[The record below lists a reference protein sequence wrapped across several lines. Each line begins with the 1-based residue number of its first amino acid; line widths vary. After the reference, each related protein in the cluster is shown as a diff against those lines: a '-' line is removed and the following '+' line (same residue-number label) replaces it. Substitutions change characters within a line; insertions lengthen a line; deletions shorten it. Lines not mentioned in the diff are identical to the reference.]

1 MAEVEEKPSNSEQKE
16 PSSNNLLYSKT
27 TLFVRRIPYD
37 ATNSEFETFFS
48 EIGPLRSCF
57 LVKDKEPNVPLAD
70 NSINHDDSIV
80 SPINDNK
87 EMVPTQEI
95 QKNDKNKGFGFVQFV
110 LTQDAEKALKELKK
124 VKFRGKSTLKME
136 YAIKKHEKLP
146 EHNQKVIKRKF
157 SLDENISKQKLVKK
171 ESKGFIE
178 KVDSN
183 NVRTIVLKG
192 LAKDLTRKKIYKK
205 VRKFGDIQDMKFPN
219 GEGST
224 DIVHVIFKTTKDAN
238 DALSHLDGHVF
249 HGSMM
254 NAKLWNASSNDKK
267 GRLIVRN
274 IPWQYREQELL
285 KIFSKYGEI
294 IEVNLP
300 RKFTG
305 GPLRGFAYIQYKNY
319 EDAEKAINGLNE
331 TKHQGRTI
339 AVDWALPKDKYLEAI
354 GSQQS
359 ENYNEETIQQD
370 LEQGSEK
377 EVDGQEDKD
386 NGDSESDDE
395 MKRDEDDIINESGD
409 EEAQDNSDDSEIED
423 DDGIQDKTPKSL
435 YPPSEGNVLFI
446 RNLSFDATEEEL
458 SEIFKPFGPLRYCVI
473 TMDHQT
479 GHSLASKFTLRGRV
493 LSIVKAVDRN
503 EAHNIMEMN
512 QQKRRKE
519 DRRNIYLLQEGVI
532 FPDSLSA
539 KLLTPSEV
547 NKRVTSYSFRKN
559 LLAKNPN
566 LYISKT
572 RLSVR
577 NLPLTVDES
586 TLKKLGKE
594 SVKKFKEEVENEER
608 KDLTKSEKMEGW
620 NRKVDVKQAKVI
632 RAKDRID
639 KTTQKPR
646 SKGYGF
652 LEFTQH
658 AHALAALR
666 HLNNNPELFG
676 ERKRLIVEFAVENSI
691 IVKKRSGRLNN
702 KNDKNKVVEDN
713 VNVDKRKKSR

>member
-1 MAEVEEKPSNSEQKE
+1 MAEVEEKQEKPSVSEHNE
-16 PSSNNLLYSKT
+16 PNSNNLLYSKT

-37 ATNSEFETFFS
+37 ASNDEFETFFS

-87 EMVPTQEI
+87 EMVSTQEI

-136 YAIKKHEKLP
+136 YAIKRHD
-146 EHNQKVIKRKF
+146 EHSQQTIKRKF
-157 SLDENISKQKLVKK
+157 LLEENNSKKKLVKK
-171 ESKGFIE
+171 ETKGFVE
-178 KVDSN
+178 KVDN
-183 NVRTIVLKG
+183 NVKTIVLKG
-192 LAKDLTRKKIYKK
+192 LPKDLTRKKIYKK

-219 GEGST
+219 GEDST

-254 NAKLWNASSNDKK
+254 SAKLWNTSSNDKK

-294 IEVNLP
+294 IE
-300 RKFTG
+300 
-305 GPLRGFAYIQYKNY
+305 
-319 EDAEKAINGLNE
+319 AINGLNE

-354 GSQQS
+354 ESQKIHDKVQDNSDVSES
-359 ENYNEETIQQD
+359 ENDDSVINGNHILNDDEDEED
-370 LEQGSEK
+370 EVEAEDENMESASE
-377 EVDGQEDKD
+377 
-386 NGDSESDDE
+386 SESDDIE
-395 MKRDEDDIINESGD
+395 IHDE
-409 EEAQDNSDDSEIED
+409 
-423 DDGIQDKTPKSL
+423 TPKNL
-435 YPPSEGNVLFI
+435 YPPSEGTVLFI

-479 GHSLASKFTLRGRV
+479 GRSRGTGFVCFKQREHAEIKFTLRGRV

-503 EAHNIMEMN
+503 EAHNLMEMN

-519 DRRNIYLLQEGVI
+519 DKRNIYLLQEGVI
-532 FPDSLSA
+532 FPDSLPA
-539 KLLTPSEV
+539 KLLTTSEV

-577 NLPLTVDES
+577 NLPLSVDES

-620 NRKVDVKQAKVI
+620 NKKVDVKQAKVI

-676 ERKRLIVEFAVENSI
+676 EKKRLIVEFAVENSI
-691 IVKKRSGRLNN
+691 IVKKRAGRSNN
-702 KNDKNKVVEDN
+702 KHIKNKSVEDN
-713 VNVDKRKKSR
+713 VSVDKRKKVGVQIYLVYLSLNIVYYN